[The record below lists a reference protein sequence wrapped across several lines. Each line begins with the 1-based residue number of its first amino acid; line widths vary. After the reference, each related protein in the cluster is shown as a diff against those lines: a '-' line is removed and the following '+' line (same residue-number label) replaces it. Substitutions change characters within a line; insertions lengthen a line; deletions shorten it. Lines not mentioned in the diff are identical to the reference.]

1 MHQEPMF
8 LQTFRFYEI
17 LYFRQRFKFTPHTSK
32 LRSDKVKNNS
42 FMRICGSRPWQTH
55 MDTNSTSGLI
65 IRVALV
71 FGIMIAVIGSGLNY
85 LQTHGLSEEQL
96 AEAKNRLGSTGIL
109 DHILRSND
117 TPSSSQTNGDEI
129 IIPLTRK
136 GRSMFVQVELN
147 EFREATLL
155 VDTGASEVALTPE
168 VAFDLGL
175 IDGDTPEAMY
185 MTANG
190 QISSYVTSLE
200 SIRLGEAIQYDV
212 PVSISKNKALSGL
225 GDGLLGMS
233 FFEHYIVYVD
243 SAKDELHLRLR
254 DG

>member
-1 MHQEPMF
+1 
-8 LQTFRFYEI
+8 
-17 LYFRQRFKFTPHTSK
+17 
-32 LRSDKVKNNS
+32 
-42 FMRICGSRPWQTH
+42 

-71 FGIMIAVIGSGLNY
+71 FGIMIAAISYGVNY
-85 LQTHGLSEEQL
+85 LQTQGLSKEQL
-96 AEAKNRLGSTGIL
+96 AEAKDRLGSTGIRNNL
-109 DHILRSND
+109 LPSTPPPSN
-117 TPSSSQTNGDEI
+117 SHSNWDEI

-136 GRSMFVQVELN
+136 GRSMFVDVELN

-175 IDGDTPEAMY
+175 IDGETPEAMY

-190 QISSYVTSLE
+190 QVSSYVTSIE

-212 PVSISKNKALSGL
+212 PVSISKNKALAGL

-233 FFEHYIVYVD
+233 FFEHYLVYVD
-243 SAKDELHLRLR
+243 SARDELHLRRR
-254 DG
+254 DN